1 MFDKYWNSELE
12 DCVAVLVLPYGM
24 NDLWRVG
31 IRHAIRTLAEVA
43 KKYTLRMYIR
53 KVRESNMVSI
63 DHRDVNADDNNSRG
77 SSKSGY
83 FGTKNQG
90 YSKVALRSQNSR
102 PLRPFKC
109 NKDLGDENLTFASS
123 LASD

>member
-43 KKYTLRMYIR
+43 KKYALRMYIR

-63 DHRDVNADDNNSRG
+63 DPRDVNGEIIIAVDVRNLEISASKYPIAVAVSISPTNSTI
-77 SSKSGY
+77 SH
-83 FGTKNQG
+83 
-90 YSKVALRSQNSR
+90 VALFFISEAKGV
-102 PLRPFKC
+102 F
-109 NKDLGDENLTFASS
+109 T
-123 LASD
+123 